1 MKDFVRAFKTTL
13 KQIKRAGWI
22 SWASVGVMSLAFIV
36 TTIFFGLA
44 FVMNTV
50 LKSIEND
57 PHIYVFFQP
66 GTTEEKIID
75 TKKEWENLENIQS
88 IIYTSEQ
95 EALQEFK
102 SFNEKANP
110 ITAEA
115 IRENVL
121 PASLGI
127 RLEKIDAADE
137 IIKIMQDIE
146 RSDKDILKIGYSET
160 TIQNIKDIVNI
171 IRIGGGI
178 IIGLLVIVVLL
189 FTLLTVEFRI
199 YNRSEEIGI
208 MQLVGGSL
216 WYIRLPFILESIIY
230 GILGALFSNI
240 LMALSGFLIYQY
252 YLSEELL
259 KFVNRFFGN
268 LPWPEIGVVEILI
281 VFLGSLLIGG
291 LIGGINSYIAIKRY
305 IK

>member
-1 MKDFVRAFKTTL
+1 MKDFVRTFKTTL

-22 SWASVGVMSLAFIV
+22 SWASIGVMSLAFIV
-36 TTIFFGLA
+36 GTIFVGLA
-44 FVMNTV
+44 FVMNV
-50 LKSIEND
+50 LLKSIEND

-66 GTTEEKIID
+66 GTSEEKILS
-75 TKKEWENLENIQS
+75 TKADWEKLENIQS
-88 IIYTSEQ
+88 IVYTSEEQ
-95 EALQEFK
+95 ALSEFK
-102 SFNEKANP
+102 SFNEKTNP

-127 RLEKIDAADE
+127 RLEKIDAADQ
-137 IIKIMQDIE
+137 IITIMEDIE
-146 RSDKDILKIGYSET
+146 RSDKDILKVGYSES

-171 IRIGGGI
+171 IRIGGGVI
-178 IIGLLVIVVLL
+178 VGLLIIVILL

-216 WYIRLPFILESIIY
+216 WYIRLPFILESTIY
-230 GILGALFSNI
+230 GILGALTSNI
-240 LMALSGFLIYQY
+240 ILGGAFWILKQY
-252 YLSEELL
+252 YLSEDLL
-259 KFVNRFFGN
+259 KFINRFFGS
-268 LPWPEIGVVEILI
+268 LPWPEISVLHMIGI
-281 VFLGSLLIGG
+281 FLAPLLIGG